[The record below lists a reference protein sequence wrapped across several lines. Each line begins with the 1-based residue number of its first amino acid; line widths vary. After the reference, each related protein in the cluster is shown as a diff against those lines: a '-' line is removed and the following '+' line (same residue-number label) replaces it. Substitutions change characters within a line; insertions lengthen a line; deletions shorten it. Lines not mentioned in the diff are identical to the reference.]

1 MSGASALAAA
11 KRRRA
16 VPTEPTRPP
25 QKIQERDREPRMQP
39 NPGPQVQTPAQ
50 NPLHLLLQ
58 HEQRVNDLERS
69 LSQLKVTDP
78 KPNVLTPDTLQYFKT
93 QHDLMNQE
101 LNELKKILIKVQTFS
116 METNLEVLKMK
127 KLLKSEKQDSND
139 GSRENAHEFM
149 ASSFAA
155 SSLSESSEFMH
166 QLNELNELNET
177 TENIG

>member
-25 QKIQERDREPRMQP
+25 QKIQERDREPRAQP

-58 HEQRVNDLERS
+58 HEQRLNDLDKS
-69 LSQLKVTDP
+69 LSQLKMTDQ
-78 KPNVLTPDTLQYFKT
+78 KPNALTPDSLQYFKT

-127 KLLKSEKQDSND
+127 KVLKTEKQESINEITHEIKGSPESVSEFDSNE
-139 GSRENAHEFM
+139 SAFNERTNEF
-149 ASSFAA
+149 
-155 SSLSESSEFMH
+155 
-166 QLNELNELNET
+166 NET
-177 TENIG
+177 TENVV